1 MKYHISKQKSL
12 IHNKSLQNLLFIVMP
27 KERTVHTKTY
37 SSGPAPTGSAGGLGQ
52 HFIKNIAVVHNIVEK
67 AGIKPTDIVLE
78 IGPGNGIMTM
88 ELLKK
93 AKKVIAIELDPR
105 MVNEVQKKVQ
115 GT

>member
-1 MKYHISKQKSL
+1 MDYLTRAKY
-12 IHNKSLQNLLFIVMP
+12 F
-27 KERTVHTKTY
+27 RTKKR
-37 SSGPAPTGSAGGLGQ
+37 LGQ
-52 HFIKNIAVVHNIVEK
+52 NFLINEEVLHDIIDF
-67 AGIKPTDIVLE
+67 AGLSKDDIVLE